1 MPDSTYLDR
10 MDPRQRIWFF
20 AEYERARKEELT
32 AILLAL
38 LLGGFG
44 LHKFYVRRNT
54 AGILYLLFFWTGIPA
69 ILGLIDCFFISDQV
83 RAYNAAQATFL
94 ASQILATP
102 LPEPVTTS
110 SAVFIRPI
118 PAIPTNQHCTTCG
131 ASVDPSAAF
140 CPRCG
145 ELRTAIA

>member
-1 MPDSTYLDR
+1 MPDSSYLDQ
-10 MDPRQRIWFF
+10 MDPRQRTWFF

-44 LHKFYVRRNT
+44 AHKFYVRRNT
-54 AGILYLLFFWTGIPA
+54 AGALYLLFCWTGIPT
-69 ILGLIDCFFISDQV
+69 ILGLIDCFFLSDQV
-83 RAYNAAQATFL
+83 RAYNAAQAAFI

-102 LPEPVTTS
+102 LPEPVTAS

-118 PAIPTNQHCTTCG
+118 PAIPTTQHCNACG
-131 ASVDPSAAF
+131 ASVDPAAAF

-145 ELRTAIA
+145 EARIAIA